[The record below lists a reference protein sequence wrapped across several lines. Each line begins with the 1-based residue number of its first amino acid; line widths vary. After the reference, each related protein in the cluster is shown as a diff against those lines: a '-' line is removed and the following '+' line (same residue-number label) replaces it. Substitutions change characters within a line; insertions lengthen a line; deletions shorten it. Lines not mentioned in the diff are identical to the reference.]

1 MWIGKFYDAA
11 LRCFGEMVEVRQNC
25 VNQSG
30 RFAFSKIQNNTFQET
45 IIYSLLHLLKALS
58 AF

>member
-1 MWIGKFYDAA
+1 MRIGKFYDAA

-45 IIYSLLHLLKALS
+45 I
-58 AF
+58 